1 MTDAQE
7 PTTSR
12 TDTKQSPPEASPSG
26 GWRETAEAMH
36 VDAEPDPEDL
46 SNEELLERVAELDPE
61 KYPIAKRAEVALN
74 QLEESS
80 A

>member
-1 MTDAQE
+1 MPEQA
-7 PTTSR
+7 
-12 TDTKQSPPEASPSG
+12 PEASPSA
-26 GWRETAEAMH
+26 GWRETADAMH

-46 SNEELLERVAELDPE
+46 SNKELLERVADLDE
-61 KYPIAKRAEVALN
+61 DRYPVASRAKAALD